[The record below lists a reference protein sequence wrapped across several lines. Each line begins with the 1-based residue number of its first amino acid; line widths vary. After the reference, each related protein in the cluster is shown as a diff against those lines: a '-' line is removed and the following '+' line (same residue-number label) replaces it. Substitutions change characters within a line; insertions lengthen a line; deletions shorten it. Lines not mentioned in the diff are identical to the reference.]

1 MKINTQVEAREEE
14 IKMIIAEHFIR
25 KLGFVEVEEER
36 YGTTSTRMTQETR
49 KLVINK
55 IDKFLKDYKEEI
67 IEKIVKRVAEKFDHA
82 TYKKQIINALL
93 KEEKNDC

>member
-14 IKMIIAEHFIR
+14 IKMLIAEHFVR

-36 YGTTSTRMTQETR
+36 YATSTRMTQETR

-67 IEKIVKRVAEKFDHA
+67 IEKIAKRVADKFDHS

-93 KEEKNDC
+93 KEEKND